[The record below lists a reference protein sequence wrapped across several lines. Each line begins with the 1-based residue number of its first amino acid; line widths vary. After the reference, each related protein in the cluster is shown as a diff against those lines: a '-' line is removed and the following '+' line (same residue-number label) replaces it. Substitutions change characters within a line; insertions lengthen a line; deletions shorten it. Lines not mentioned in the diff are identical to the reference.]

1 MAESTRAKGTTF
13 INSYNQRDPLP
24 PFYLVTFGGTNM
36 DVSKF
41 LAPSPFARCW
51 KKLENFGRIFFILP
65 CFLTRKYGTQFD
77 NFLMTQGPY
86 QEYIWSQLGAILLG
100 WSHYRWRVEWGVGI
114 GGPSLKGSCSLSFS
128 GELVC
133 FLRFF
138 GSFHGHP
145 VSWQLAGIFCT
156 FFVWRQLLTGF
167 QLAPTL
173 WALGTIPGKFR
184 VFFIDLIA
192 SSLITHIVLKHCSLW
207 AAFGE
212 QLLVPKGAD
221 SFWLLS
227 WPFQMGWWGRGKS
240 LATVLP
246 EVGLILALGAVTPRF
261 CITFWP
267 CHHGL
272 CSSERQT

>member
-13 INSYNQRDPLP
+13 IHLYNQRTPP
-24 PFYLVTFGGTNM
+24 PFLF
-36 DVSKF
+36 SHF
-41 LAPSPFARCW
+41 
-51 KKLENFGRIFFILP
+51 LENKYGCFQVPGTLPFCTLLEETWELWKDLFILP

-100 WSHYRWRVEWGVGI
+100 WCHYHWRVEWGVVI

-192 SSLITHIVLKHCSLW
+192 SSLITHTVLKHCSLCV
-207 AAFGE
+207 AFGGTTSPCTAG
-212 QLLVPKGAD
+212 LVPKGAD
-221 SFWLLS
+221 SF
-227 WPFQMGWWGRGKS
+227 
-240 LATVLP
+240 
-246 EVGLILALGAVTPRF
+246 
-261 CITFWP
+261 
-267 CHHGL
+267 
-272 CSSERQT
+272 